1 MFKRWLLNYSIYLI
15 RFYYILVSKNIHPI
29 FMVFNYLDSNSFF
42 LSINQNVELL
52 NLLYHSYCII
62 IFFMETDSRGIID
75 PTFLVFQ

>member
-1 MFKRWLLNYSIYLI
+1 
-15 RFYYILVSKNIHPI
+15 
-29 FMVFNYLDSNSFF
+29 MVFNYLDSNSFF